1 MAEVVQLCFRSNSEK
16 RVDKDDIQHLS
27 ERVLPDNFTPDPPV
41 VVENDRYLIGV
52 LNPRGAYVREDS
64 VGLGTILDDDWTE
77 LGSQTPEGSFAI
89 FRNDSK
95 YTELVSDIVGSR
107 TIWYG
112 FTDELFVASTL
123 QRAVVSFLQEYTPD
137 PQAQAWMLSAG
148 MLGPYRSWAKEV
160 EQLRPNTILR
170 LDRDSWEIENRHR
183 PATFETVN
191 RSPKEH
197 YREMVDA
204 IEETF
209 SEWSVSPS
217 SEVLTLSGGYDSRA
231 LLHHLSSTH
240 PEIETLT
247 WGTPQSQETELSDA
261 DIAQRL
267 AQSYNVEHRFESL
280 ETTDVSIE
288 TVIERFI
295 QAGEGRIDHLSGY
308 LDGFSLW
315 EGLHTRGTER
325 VIRGDEGFGWIP
337 PITRFTSPAHVRQ
350 GVGLTKMSDY
360 DDLDTFDFSR
370 QRLPDHLDRMENEHL
385 GDWRDRLYHDVRI
398 PTTLAALNGLKSPY
412 VELSNPLLSARII
425 SCVRQQPVE
434 LRDDKNLFKQYVDSI
449 SPDVPYATR
458 SANPSLSSVLSTPE
472 AVAYLDSELERAAT
486 STELP
491 QELVAHIHEHI
502 EPSPPSPETHS
513 SSVSNFVSMV
523 KAHAPRTV
531 IDAIKRFS
539 DDNISPDYNRLALRI
554 VIIVRMNEILREDAD
569 MGYSA

>member
-1 MAEVVQLCFRSNSEK
+1 MAEVVQLCFRSDSEK
-16 RVDKDDIQHLS
+16 RVNKDDIQYLS
-27 ERVLPDNFTPDPPV
+27 ERILPDNFTPDPPV

-89 FRNDSK
+89 FRNDPE
-95 YTELVSDIVGSR
+95 YTEFVSDIVGSR

-137 PQAQAWMLSAG
+137 PQAQAWLLSAG

-160 EQLRPNTILR
+160 KQLRPNSILR
-170 LDRDSWEIENRHR
+170 LDRDSWEIESKHR
-183 PATFETVN
+183 PAIFETVN

-197 YREMVDA
+197 YRAMVDA

-247 WGTPQSQETELSDA
+247 WGTPQSQETDLSDA

-267 AQSYNVEHRFESL
+267 AQSYNVEHHFESL
-280 ETTDVSIE
+280 ETTDIPIE

-337 PITRFTSPAHVRQ
+337 PITRLTSPTHVRR
-350 GVGLTKMSDY
+350 GVGLTKISDY
-360 DDLDTFDFSR
+360 RDLDTFDFSS
-370 QRLPDHLDRMENEHL
+370 QPLPDHLDRMENEPL
-385 GDWRDRLYHDVRI
+385 GDWRDQLYHDVRI

-412 VELSNPLLSARII
+412 VELSNPLLCARII
-425 SCVRQQPVE
+425 SCVRQQPAD
-434 LRDDKNLFKQYVDSI
+434 LRDDKNLFKRYVDSI

-458 SANPSLSSVLSTPE
+458 SANPPLTSVLSTPE

-491 QELVAHIHEHI
+491 QELVSHIREHL
-502 EPSPPSPETHS
+502 EPSSPSPEPNPGS
-513 SSVSNFVSMV
+513 ESVITSMI
-523 KAHAPRTV
+523 KQYIPRTV
-531 IDAIKRFS
+531 IDGIKRLS
-539 DDNISPDYNRLALRI
+539 DGGISPNYNRLALRI
-554 VIIVRMNEILREDAD
+554 VIIARMNEVLREDAEV
-569 MGYSA
+569 GYKD